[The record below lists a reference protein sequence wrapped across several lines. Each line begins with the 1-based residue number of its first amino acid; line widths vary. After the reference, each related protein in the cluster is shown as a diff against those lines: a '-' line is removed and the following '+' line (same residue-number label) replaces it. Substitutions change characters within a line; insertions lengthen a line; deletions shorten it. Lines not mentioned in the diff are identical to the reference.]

1 MVSQLHSQWHPQDL
15 INYDSV
21 YKIAENVLSTSFWF
35 HHSIFIKWWVWAF
48 YHLVIYIGDRMT
60 NCPDRS
66 QGVCKQHP
74 CSMLEPGKKSSQ
86 KFSKKQGVG
95 PSHKPFNTIGQHW
108 MVYGN
113 QWEGCDDFYI
123 AERARPFGM
132 RFKEHVAITR
142 ASTAAVG
149 DHLKW

>member
-1 MVSQLHSQWHPQDL
+1 MTSSRFNKLWFSLQDSRKCFKHKFLIPSQHLYQVMDL
-15 INYDSV
+15 GF
-21 YKIAENVLSTSFWF
+21 LSPSDLYWGS
-35 HHSIFIKWWVWAF
+35 H
-48 YHLVIYIGDRMT
+48 D
-60 NCPDRS
+60 CPDRS

-95 PSHKPFNTIGQHW
+95 PSHKPFNTIRQHW

-132 RFKEHVAITR
+132 RFMEHVAITR

>member
-1 MVSQLHSQWHPQDL
+1 
-15 INYDSV
+15 
-21 YKIAENVLSTSFWF
+21 
-35 HHSIFIKWWVWAF
+35 
-48 YHLVIYIGDRMT
+48 MT

-132 RFKEHVAITR
+132 RFMEHVAITR